1 MIISHSKK
9 FVLIDVPKTA
19 STSLNYFF
27 LPLLDYGDLFSYP
40 YYRVEGLNTKATPTS
55 CDLRHTTYENLLNSY
70 PIIETYFKFAFVR
83 NPWSRMVSWYE
94 FCLRLPLRPRSTM
107 ISPSSNKFRPISFD
121 TFLNTHDHCPQLD
134 WVSLNGV
141 ISLDFVGK
149 FENLINDFNHI
160 CEKLSIPNPTLPHEN
175 KSSYQHYS
183 TYYTEDLKNIVHDHY
198 ADDINEFNYVFN
210 T

>member
-19 STSLNYFF
+19 SSSLNYFF
-27 LPLLDYGDLFSYP
+27 LPLLDDGDLFSYP
-40 YYRVEGLNTKATPTS
+40 YYRVQGLNTKATPTS
-55 CDLRHTTYENLLNSY
+55 CNLRHTTYKNLLNSY

-83 NPWSRMVSWYE
+83 NPWSRMVSFYE
-94 FCLRLPLRPRSTM
+94 FRLRQGK
-107 ISPSSNKFRPISFD
+107 SNSSFD
-121 TFLNTHDHCPQLD
+121 TFLNTHPHCPQFD

-149 FENLINDFNHI
+149 FENLISDFKHI
-160 CEKLSIPNPTLPHEN
+160 CEKLSIPNPTLPHKN

-198 ADDINEFNYVFN
+198 TDDINAFNYVFN